1 MQECLASTDCLE
13 ESKPL
18 LRRDSNIA
26 EGGTVASCI
35 PAEVVGAR
43 SGSQDLVVGE
53 FGLR

>member
-35 PAEVVGAR
+35 PAEAAGDR
-43 SGSQDLVVGE
+43 RGSHDLAVGE